1 MDEIVSTVNTL
12 ADEERE
18 KFDNMPEG
26 LQAGDKGQAIQ
37 EAADTLESA
46 VSDMDDAINGVENA
60 IANIEMAMQ

>member
-1 MDEIVSTVNTL
+1 MSMAHNV
-12 ADEERE
+12 
-18 KFDNMPEG
+18 FDNMPEG
-26 LQAGDKGQAIQ
+26 LQEGDRGQAIQ